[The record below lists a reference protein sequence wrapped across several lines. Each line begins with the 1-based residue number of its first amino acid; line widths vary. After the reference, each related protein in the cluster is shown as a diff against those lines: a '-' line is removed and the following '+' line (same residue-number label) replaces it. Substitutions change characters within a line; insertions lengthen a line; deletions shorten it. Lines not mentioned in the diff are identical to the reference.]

1 MDRQKNIKRDKE
13 QINFN
18 KNDETID
25 QSDKP
30 KFIDIKN
37 KRQTIQIFNMCNSNY
52 KNKEESGD
60 VKKYS
65 ILNNCKK
72 KGEEDANNKNM
83 FEDILKVP
91 IRNVDGSLC
100 VEIKPNVN
108 FPKEIPC
115 PQNDAYSKKCYD
127 TYLMNKKKC
136 ATNFLK
142 KNSFHT
148 ISGEN
153 ILHNFKNKSLDF
165 LVSKENQRKQKKDEV
180 NGRIDEKV
188 IKLCD
193 MPKRQHNEKVE
204 IFGHAPKENL
214 CDEIEKMDNK
224 KQNNTVSRIKKI
236 TPHHYYNYVSKLC
249 KYNSINGKNKL
260 KRRPTK
266 LKLTH
271 SKVVRMRLAKTEL
284 AKAMLAKKKNEK
296 KKLAKMYVNNN
307 NVFIKYLK
315 IYKNE
320 NRYNKNIVSNINNLD
335 IISKRDILSLP
346 DKPVYL
352 YELDNYRF
360 KLNKNIDTPAL
371 KVENEDIN
379 FLFKYKNTWLE
390 LFFYNN
396 YTSKEILYNY
406 IIIRLNFELMIQEI
420 KDIVIMDINTKHFN
434 YPYIYNAYLIPPI
447 NVHDIDNS
455 LRIQKVTSDYS
466 FINNGSWAF
475 LRKKKKKNINKKNR
489 VENSTSEKNAPHLLY
504 MTRNKYYINHNFWSH
519 LKNNINPSRNGDI
532 RSNSNFDSLS
542 TMHSFNI
549 NYSDN
554 THNFIKEDEKTKN
567 ESKEIF
573 QCTENRA
580 TFLSNFQ
587 SDTNKEKNTVS
598 DADNK
603 SLSNYNTF
611 FFRNNNTTK
620 LCNDN
625 SLIDPSN
632 IYITF
637 TNSKI
642 EPFFPYM
649 CDNIF
654 FLFYYYNNYLKM
666 IIKTMLENDKRKKL
680 IMVHQ
685 HIQNIREQN
694 RQNNGNEKENNQ
706 QISNKTELNTI
717 KEKTND
723 QESKYY
729 LKFPIVL
736 NKNNELPIKNISTVK
751 GEITTTP
758 IKITNYTFMN
768 NLKIKNSINDKMY
781 NSIFNKIVKKNS
793 EKIKKELSKESVEI
807 PIYLWVI
814 FGGKDMKSMDSL
826 NMVYKM
832 LRYATEIPPG
842 EYEKYI
848 RKLKKKKIKIN
859 CNTNTDYNH
868 LYFGHNYYYNEKN
881 IKKVSLKEYNL
892 SCNKIPNSR
901 KITSESNNFL
911 FLEKLN
917 CCSCNDRQ
925 AKIHGNHAKATI
937 RENDKHSGEQNRK
950 ESTQK
955 NNENCVYGL
964 SNARIR
970 KKQKK
975 RTLPE
980 LNKDLFPDNYL
991 YNTSSEIY
999 KRIVDYYNNYN
1010 KKYNK
1015 YGPNNY
1021 KEFLEFYHKENIE
1034 SSCIKVEEKKT
1045 YFNGAIPTKSNPIN
1059 KYNKESEQNLKKD
1072 TQNETLYS
1080 NLSENPYS
1088 KKIRTN
1094 EDKLPKYFM
1103 SNMYGE
1109 MQNEDKY
1116 YCANLWDRQKGET
1129 NNTLGKHSGNV
1140 DTVSDPTNIN
1150 NIIDSKNKEEVMHEG
1165 KDKKENNSNHP
1176 NSKTYDLF
1184 LEAND
1189 SESSDQE
1196 SDNNLYNFISY
1207 HMQGRNPSFEIKDEK
1222 IKSNKLNYTD
1232 IYGPVI
1238 YRSISKDCHDE
1249 KKHKTYHNDSH
1260 RNQKNKWNHS
1270 NKKEKRKA
1278 RYSFLLLDYPS
1289 YYNSTG
1295 HPSPLTFKTSAFCA
1309 LKEAIKEIRKENKNA
1324 NISINTLGYSLGCC
1338 VSLQLILDIAK
1349 SLYNDFYQDIYKTPY
1364 NKKEKEP
1371 IKEIKELNK
1380 LSIKLNNNENK
1391 INEYI
1396 YDSKKILTFENVLF
1410 LQKEE
1415 KYYSSNDIF
1424 QQDNDEKIQNIKIEG
1439 EKKEN
1444 PNKLRLLE
1452 SFLTDKNEQTHINDN
1467 ASTTFET
1474 TNCCD
1479 RKPKVKACFYK
1490 HIINK
1495 TDQPNKMSA
1504 LKLGGNK
1511 TDVKRLDMNGKVYLD
1526 VTKKNDFKN
1535 NGIQNYEIQTK
1546 SSLRLNVKEINTRD
1560 KIVKEKKQIDN
1571 LKITVDKVIL
1581 VAPFTNTQKLVKGI
1595 LNNSML
1601 FLLSSFIMNKKC
1613 QYVHWDN
1620 IIVLKELFKI
1630 INDFKKNK
1638 YLYDIFYNFQIDYI
1652 HGEKDTLVPH
1662 NMSLILYK
1670 LTNDLIIK
1678 YSMFNIK
1685 TFLYLFKEDCH
1696 SSILNSQTEN
1706 NILQIIFKP
1715 FRLHPFSTT
1724 FIHKFHFDLY
1734 KDLYLL
1740 KTVYLQ
1746 YISRATSNL
1755 RSI

>member
-1 MDRQKNIKRDKE
+1 MDRQKNIKRDQE
-13 QINFN
+13 QVNFN

-25 QSDKP
+25 QSGKP
-30 KFIDIKN
+30 KFINIKN
-37 KRQTIQIFNMCNSNY
+37 KRQTVQIFNRYNLNY
-52 KNKEESGD
+52 KSKDESGD

-83 FEDILKVP
+83 FENILKVP
-91 IRNVDGSLC
+91 IRNVDGSSC
-100 VEIKPNVN
+100 DEIKPNVN
-108 FPKEIPC
+108 FPKEIPY

-127 TYLMNKKKC
+127 TYLMNKQKC

-153 ILHNFKNKSLDF
+153 ILHNFKNKPLDF

-180 NGRIDEKV
+180 NNQIE
-188 IKLCD
+188 
-193 MPKRQHNEKVE
+193 
-204 IFGHAPKENL
+204 
-214 CDEIEKMDNK
+214 EKMDNK

-249 KYNSINGKNKL
+249 KYNSISGKNKL

-271 SKVVRMRLAKTEL
+271 SKVARMRLAKTEL
-284 AKAMLAKKKNEK
+284 AKAMLAKKKAEK

-315 IYKNE
+315 IYKNK
-320 NRYNKNIVSNINNLD
+320 NRYNKNIVSNISNLD

-475 LRKKKKKNINKKNR
+475 LRKKKKKKHINKKNH
-489 VENSTSEKNAPHLLY
+489 VENSSSEKNAPHLLH
-504 MTRNKYYINHNFWSH
+504 MTRNKYYINHNFWSR
-519 LKNNINPSRNGDI
+519 LKNNINPSRNDDI
-532 RSNSNFDSLS
+532 RSNNNFDSLS
-542 TMHSFNI
+542 TMHSFNM
-549 NYSDN
+549 NFSNN
-554 THNFIKEDEKTKN
+554 THNFIKEDEKAKN

-573 QCTENRA
+573 QCTENQA

-587 SDTNKEKNTVS
+587 SDTGKEKNTVS

-611 FFRNNNTTK
+611 VFRNNNTTK
-620 LCNDN
+620 LYNDN

-654 FLFYYYNNYLKM
+654 FLFYYYNNYLKVF
-666 IIKTMLENDKRKKL
+666 IKTMLENDKKKKL
-680 IMVHQ
+680 LMAHQ
-685 HIQNIREQN
+685 HIQNIREKN
-694 RQNNGNEKENNQ
+694 KQNNGNKKESNQ
-706 QISNKTELNTI
+706 QNSNKTELNTI
-717 KEKTND
+717 IEKTND
-723 QESKYY
+723 QENKCH
-729 LKFPIVL
+729 LKLPIVL
-736 NKNNELPIKNISTVK
+736 NKNNELPTKNISTVK

-793 EKIKKELSKESVEI
+793 EKIKKELSKENVEI

-868 LYFGHNYYYNEKN
+868 LYSGHNYYYNEKN
-881 IKKVSLKEYNL
+881 KKKVNLKEYNFN
-892 SCNKIPNSR
+892 SNKTSNSNKI
-901 KITSESNNFL
+901 KSESNNFL

-925 AKIHGNHAKATI
+925 AKIYGNHARTTI
-937 RENDKHSGEQNRK
+937 WKNDKQSGEKNKK

-955 NNENCVYGL
+955 NNENCVNGL
-964 SNARIR
+964 SNARIQ

-980 LNKDLFPDNYL
+980 LSKDLFPDNYL

-1010 KKYNK
+1010 KKYSK

-1034 SSCIKVEEKKT
+1034 SNCIRVEEKKT
-1045 YFNGAIPTKSNPIN
+1045 YSKGAIPTKGNIIN
-1059 KYNKESEQNLKKD
+1059 TYNKENEQHLKSN

-1080 NLSENPYS
+1080 NLSENIYS
-1088 KKIRTN
+1088 KNIRTN
-1094 EDKLPKYFM
+1094 DDKLPKYFV
-1103 SNMYGE
+1103 SNMYDE

-1116 YCANLWDRQKGET
+1116 YCTNLWDLQKGET
-1129 NNTLGKHSGNV
+1129 NNTSDKHSGNIN
-1140 DTVSDPTNIN
+1140 TVSDPTNIN
-1150 NIIDSKNKEEVMHEG
+1150 NIIDSENKEQIMHEG

-1176 NSKTYDLF
+1176 DSKTYDLF

-1238 YRSISKDCHDE
+1238 YRSISRDCQDE
-1249 KKHKTYHNDSH
+1249 KKQKTYHNDNN
-1260 RNQKNKWNHS
+1260 RNQKNKLNHN

-1278 RYSFLLLDYPS
+1278 KYSFLLLDYPS

-1324 NISINTLGYSLGCC
+1324 SISINTLGYSLGCC

-1349 SLYNDFYQDIYKTPY
+1349 SLYNDFYQDIYKIPY

-1371 IKEIKELNK
+1371 IKEIKEHSK
-1380 LSIKLNNNENK
+1380 LSIKLNNNTNK

-1424 QQDNDEKIQNIKIEG
+1424 QQDTEEKIKNIKIDDK
-1439 EKKEN
+1439 KKEN
-1444 PNKLRLLE
+1444 HNKLHLLE

-1474 TNCCD
+1474 TNCYD
-1479 RKPKVKACFYK
+1479 SKPKVKTCFYK
-1490 HIINK
+1490 HIINNPNR
-1495 TDQPNKMSA
+1495 PNKMNA
-1504 LKLGGNK
+1504 LKLEKNK
-1511 TDVKRLDMNGKVYLD
+1511 TDVERLNKNGKVYLD
-1526 VTKKNDFKN
+1526 VTKKNENKN
-1535 NGIQNYEIQTK
+1535 NGVQNYEIQTK
-1546 SSLRLNVKEINTRD
+1546 SSLRLNVKEMNMREE
-1560 KIVKEKKQIDN
+1560 IVKEKKQIDN

-1620 IIVLKELFKI
+1620 IMVLKELFKI
-1630 INDFKKNK
+1630 INDLKKNK

-1652 HGEKDTLVPH
+1652 HGEKDTLVPY
-1662 NMSLILYK
+1662 NMSLTLYK

-1724 FIHKFHFDLY
+1724 SIHKFHFDLY

-1746 YISRATSNL
+1746 YISRVTSNL

>member
-1 MDRQKNIKRDKE
+1 MDRQKNIKRDQE
-13 QINFN
+13 QVNFN

-25 QSDKP
+25 QSGKP
-30 KFIDIKN
+30 KFINIKN
-37 KRQTIQIFNMCNSNY
+37 KRQTVQIFNRYNLNY
-52 KNKEESGD
+52 KSKEESGD

-83 FEDILKVP
+83 FENILKVP
-91 IRNVDGSLC
+91 IRNVDGSSC
-100 VEIKPNVN
+100 DEIKPNVN
-108 FPKEIPC
+108 FPKEIPY

-127 TYLMNKKKC
+127 TYLMNKQKC

-153 ILHNFKNKSLDF
+153 ILHNFKNKPLDF
-165 LVSKENQRKQKKDEV
+165 LSSKENQRKQKKDEV
-180 NGRIDEKV
+180 NNQIE
-188 IKLCD
+188 
-193 MPKRQHNEKVE
+193 
-204 IFGHAPKENL
+204 
-214 CDEIEKMDNK
+214 EKMDNK

-236 TPHHYYNYVSKLC
+236 TSHHYYNYVSKLC

-271 SKVVRMRLAKTEL
+271 SKVARMRLAKTEL
-284 AKAMLAKKKNEK
+284 AKAMLAKKKAEK

-315 IYKNE
+315 IYKNK
-320 NRYNKNIVSNINNLD
+320 NRYNKNIVSNISNLD

-475 LRKKKKKNINKKNR
+475 LRKKKKKKHINKKNH
-489 VENSTSEKNAPHLLY
+489 VENSSSEKNAPHLLH
-504 MTRNKYYINHNFWSH
+504 MTRNKYYINHNFWSR
-519 LKNNINPSRNGDI
+519 LKNNINPSRNDDI
-532 RSNSNFDSLS
+532 RSNNNFDSLS
-542 TMHSFNI
+542 TMHSFNM
-549 NYSDN
+549 NFSNN
-554 THNFIKEDEKTKN
+554 THNFIKEDEKAKN

-573 QCTENRA
+573 QCTENQA

-587 SDTNKEKNTVS
+587 SDTGKEKNTVS

-611 FFRNNNTTK
+611 VFRNNNTTK
-620 LCNDN
+620 LYNDN

-666 IIKTMLENDKRKKL
+666 FIKTMLENDKKKKL
-680 IMVHQ
+680 LMAHQ
-685 HIQNIREQN
+685 HIQNIREKN
-694 RQNNGNEKENNQ
+694 KQNNGNKKESNQ
-706 QISNKTELNTI
+706 QNSNKTELNTI
-717 KEKTND
+717 IEKTND
-723 QESKYY
+723 QENKCH
-729 LKFPIVL
+729 LKLPIVL
-736 NKNNELPIKNISTVK
+736 NKNNELPTKNISTVK

-793 EKIKKELSKESVEI
+793 EKIKKELSKENVEI

-868 LYFGHNYYYNEKN
+868 LYSGHNYYYNEKN
-881 IKKVSLKEYNL
+881 KKKVNLKEYNFN
-892 SCNKIPNSR
+892 SNKTSNSNKI
-901 KITSESNNFL
+901 KSENNNFL

-925 AKIHGNHAKATI
+925 AKIYGNHARTTI
-937 RENDKHSGEQNRK
+937 WKNDKQSGEKNKK
-950 ESTQK
+950 ERTQK

-964 SNARIR
+964 SNARIQ

-980 LNKDLFPDNYL
+980 LSKDLFPDNYL

-1010 KKYNK
+1010 KKYSK

-1034 SSCIKVEEKKT
+1034 SNCIRVEEKKT
-1045 YFNGAIPTKSNPIN
+1045 YSKGAIPTKGNIIN
-1059 KYNKESEQNLKKD
+1059 TYNKENEQYLKSN

-1080 NLSENPYS
+1080 NLSENIYS
-1088 KKIRTN
+1088 KNIRTN
-1094 EDKLPKYFM
+1094 DDKLPKYFV
-1103 SNMYGE
+1103 SNMYDE

-1116 YCANLWDRQKGET
+1116 YCTNLWDLQKGET
-1129 NNTLGKHSGNV
+1129 NNTSDKHSGNIN
-1140 DTVSDPTNIN
+1140 TVSDPTNIN
-1150 NIIDSKNKEEVMHEG
+1150 NIIDSENKEQIMHEG

-1176 NSKTYDLF
+1176 DSKTYDLF

-1207 HMQGRNPSFEIKDEK
+1207 HMQGRNPSFEIKNEK

-1238 YRSISKDCHDE
+1238 YRSISRDCQDE
-1249 KKHKTYHNDSH
+1249 KKQKTYHNDNN
-1260 RNQKNKWNHS
+1260 RNQTNKLNHN

-1295 HPSPLTFKTSAFCA
+1295 HPSPLTFKASAFCA

-1324 NISINTLGYSLGCC
+1324 SISINTLGYSLGCC

-1349 SLYNDFYQDIYKTPY
+1349 SLYNDFYQDIYKIPY

-1371 IKEIKELNK
+1371 IKEIKEHSK
-1380 LSIKLNNNENK
+1380 LSIKLNNNTNK

-1424 QQDNDEKIQNIKIEG
+1424 QQDTEEKIKNIKIDDK
-1439 EKKEN
+1439 KKEN
-1444 PNKLRLLE
+1444 HNKLHLLE

-1474 TNCCD
+1474 TNCYD
-1479 RKPKVKACFYK
+1479 SKPKVKTCFYN
-1490 HIINK
+1490 HIINNPN
-1495 TDQPNKMSA
+1495 QPNKMNA
-1504 LKLGGNK
+1504 LKLEKNK
-1511 TDVKRLDMNGKVYLD
+1511 TDVERLNKNGKVYLD
-1526 VTKKNDFKN
+1526 VTKKNENKN
-1535 NGIQNYEIQTK
+1535 NGVQNYEIQTK
-1546 SSLRLNVKEINTRD
+1546 SSLRLNVKEMNMREE
-1560 KIVKEKKQIDN
+1560 IVKEKKQLDN

-1620 IIVLKELFKI
+1620 IMVLKELFKI
-1630 INDFKKNK
+1630 INDFKKNT

-1652 HGEKDTLVPH
+1652 HGEKDTLVPY

-1724 FIHKFHFDLY
+1724 SIHKFHFDLY

-1746 YISRATSNL
+1746 YISRVTSNL

>member
-1 MDRQKNIKRDKE
+1 MDRQKNIKRDQE
-13 QINFN
+13 QVNFN

-25 QSDKP
+25 QSGKP
-30 KFIDIKN
+30 KFINIKN
-37 KRQTIQIFNMCNSNY
+37 KRQTVQIFNRYNLNY
-52 KNKEESGD
+52 KSKEESGD

-83 FEDILKVP
+83 FENILKVP
-91 IRNVDGSLC
+91 IRNVDGSSC
-100 VEIKPNVN
+100 DEIKPNVN
-108 FPKEIPC
+108 FPKEIPY

-127 TYLMNKKKC
+127 TYLMNKQKC

-153 ILHNFKNKSLDF
+153 ILHNFKNKPLDF
-165 LVSKENQRKQKKDEV
+165 LVSKENQRKQKKDQV
-180 NGRIDEKV
+180 NNQIE
-188 IKLCD
+188 
-193 MPKRQHNEKVE
+193 
-204 IFGHAPKENL
+204 
-214 CDEIEKMDNK
+214 EKMDNK

-249 KYNSINGKNKL
+249 KYNTINGKNKL

-271 SKVVRMRLAKTEL
+271 SKGARMRLAKTEL
-284 AKAMLAKKKNEK
+284 AKAMLAKKKAEK

-315 IYKNE
+315 IYKN
-320 NRYNKNIVSNINNLD
+320 RYNKNIVSNISNLD

-475 LRKKKKKNINKKNR
+475 LRKKKKKKHINKKNH
-489 VENSTSEKNAPHLLY
+489 VENSSGEKNVPHLLH
-504 MTRNKYYINHNFWSH
+504 MTRNKYYINHNFWSR
-519 LKNNINPSRNGDI
+519 LKNNINPSRNDNI
-532 RSNSNFDSLS
+532 RSNNNFDSLS
-542 TMHSFNI
+542 TMHSFNM
-549 NYSDN
+549 NFSNN
-554 THNFIKEDEKTKN
+554 THNFIKEDEKAKN
-567 ESKEIF
+567 ENKEIF
-573 QCTENRA
+573 QCTENQA

-587 SDTNKEKNTVS
+587 SDTGKEKNTVS

-611 FFRNNNTTK
+611 VFRNDNKTK
-620 LCNDN
+620 LYNDN

-666 IIKTMLENDKRKKL
+666 FIKTMLENDKKKKL
-680 IMVHQ
+680 LMAHQ
-685 HIQNIREQN
+685 HIQNIREKN
-694 RQNNGNEKENNQ
+694 KQNNGNKKESNQ
-706 QISNKTELNTI
+706 QNSNKTELNTI
-717 KEKTND
+717 IEKTND
-723 QESKYY
+723 QENKYH
-729 LKFPIVL
+729 LKLPIVL
-736 NKNNELPIKNISTVK
+736 NKNNELPTKNISTVK

-793 EKIKKELSKESVEI
+793 EKIKKELSKENVEI

-868 LYFGHNYYYNEKN
+868 LYSGHNYYYNEKN
-881 IKKVSLKEYNL
+881 KKKVNLKEYNFN
-892 SCNKIPNSR
+892 SNKTSNSNKI
-901 KITSESNNFL
+901 KSESNNFL

-925 AKIHGNHAKATI
+925 AKIYGNHARTTI
-937 RENDKHSGEQNRK
+937 WKNDKQSGEQNKK

-955 NNENCVYGL
+955 NNENCAYGL
-964 SNARIR
+964 SNARIQ

-980 LNKDLFPDNYL
+980 LSKDLFPDNYL

-1010 KKYNK
+1010 KKYSK

-1021 KEFLEFYHKENIE
+1021 KEFLEFYNKENIE
-1034 SSCIKVEEKKT
+1034 SNCIRVEEKKT
-1045 YFNGAIPTKSNPIN
+1045 YSKGAIPTKGNTIN
-1059 KYNKESEQNLKKD
+1059 TYNKENEQHLKSN

-1080 NLSENPYS
+1080 NLSENIYS
-1088 KKIRTN
+1088 KNIRTN
-1094 EDKLPKYFM
+1094 DDKLPKYFV
-1103 SNMYGE
+1103 SNMYDE

-1116 YCANLWDRQKGET
+1116 YCTNLWDPQKGET
-1129 NNTLGKHSGNV
+1129 NNTSDKHSGNIN
-1140 DTVSDPTNIN
+1140 TVSDPTNIN
-1150 NIIDSKNKEEVMHEG
+1150 NIIDSENKEQIMHEG
-1165 KDKKENNSNHP
+1165 KDKKENNYNHP
-1176 NSKTYDLF
+1176 DSKTYDLF

-1238 YRSISKDCHDE
+1238 YRSISRDCQDE
-1249 KKHKTYHNDSH
+1249 KKQKTYHNDNN
-1260 RNQKNKWNHS
+1260 RNQKNKLNHN

-1324 NISINTLGYSLGCC
+1324 SISINTLGYSLGCC

-1349 SLYNDFYQDIYKTPY
+1349 SLYNDFYQDIYKIPY

-1371 IKEIKELNK
+1371 IKEIKEHSK
-1380 LSIKLNNNENK
+1380 LSIKLNNNTNK

-1424 QQDNDEKIQNIKIEG
+1424 QQDNKEKIKNIKIDG

-1444 PNKLRLLE
+1444 RNKLHLLE

-1474 TNCCD
+1474 TNCYD
-1479 RKPKVKACFYK
+1479 SKPKVKTCFYK
-1490 HIINK
+1490 HIINNPN
-1495 TDQPNKMSA
+1495 QANKMNA
-1504 LKLGGNK
+1504 LKLEKNK
-1511 TDVKRLDMNGKVYLD
+1511 TDIERLNKNGKVYLD
-1526 VTKKNDFKN
+1526 VTKKNENKN
-1535 NGIQNYEIQTK
+1535 NGVQNYEIQTK
-1546 SSLRLNVKEINTRD
+1546 SSLRLNVKEMNMREE
-1560 KIVKEKKQIDN
+1560 IVKEKKQIDN

-1620 IIVLKELFKI
+1620 IMVLKELFKI

-1652 HGEKDTLVPH
+1652 HGEKDTLVPY

-1724 FIHKFHFDLY
+1724 SIHKFHFDLY

-1746 YISRATSNL
+1746 YISRVTSNL